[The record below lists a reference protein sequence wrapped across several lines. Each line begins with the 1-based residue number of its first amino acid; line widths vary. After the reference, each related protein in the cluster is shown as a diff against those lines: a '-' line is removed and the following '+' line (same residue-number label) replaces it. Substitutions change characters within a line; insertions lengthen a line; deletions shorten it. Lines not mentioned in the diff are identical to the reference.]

1 MRRKYRKLT
10 EIFDKKLKD
19 PSAAADCLSYAL
31 ESKDFIAFIGSLRQL
46 VRVHGSI
53 KAAADKAD
61 LNPYKLYSLFA
72 KKDND
77 ELGTIITLLQALGY
91 ELKVVKK

>member
-19 PSAAADCLSYAL
+19 PSAAAECLSHAL
-31 ESKDFIAFIGSLRQL
+31 ESKDFITFIGSLRQL

-77 ELGTIITLLQALGY
+77 ELDTIITLLQALGY
-91 ELKVVKK
+91 ELQVIKK